1 MIAEGDLPLLN
12 KRRRLFPP
20 KGKRKRS
27 VHLAYNPSYSACFF
41 SQNSIFL
48 LKKISQQCFSAGL

>member
-20 KGKRKRS
+20 KGKRKKLS
-27 VHLAYNPSYSACFF
+27 DF
-41 SQNSIFL
+41 
-48 LKKISQQCFSAGL
+48 